1 MPIIQLDGPPI
12 KDIAV
17 RRTLMQQLTSAA
29 AQAYNLPEE
38 KIIIL
43 IRENT
48 PEQVSVG
55 GTLLADR
62 K

>member
-12 KDIAV
+12 KDMHV
-17 RRTLMQQLTSAA
+17 RRTLVKELTSAA
-29 AQAYNLPEE
+29 AMAYGMPEE

-43 IRENT
+43 IRENS

-62 K
+62 